1 MQAPSHRQ
9 TWLSIGPTLPA
20 TLAMFFADFCY
31 RRCPGASP
39 GWRGLTAE
47 VLMRSVVT
55 GVLIRVLIA
64 LGLAVTW
71 AVVGLTALI
80 AAQ

>member
-1 MQAPSHRQ
+1 
-9 TWLSIGPTLPA
+9 
-20 TLAMFFADFCY
+20 
-31 RRCPGASP
+31 
-39 GWRGLTAE
+39 
-47 VLMRSVVT
+47 MRSIVT